1 MIQDDQ
7 AFLTEAMLPE
17 LIEAAAR
24 SGNHEV
30 ARSAFAVLANRTRTA
45 GTPWAL
51 GIRARCQALLDDGS
65 DAETAYLEAISQLGR
80 SHAAVDLARTHLM
93 YGEWLRRAR
102 RRRDARRQLRTA
114 EDMFLAMGA
123 VGLAEQA
130 RSELRATGERARRR
144 TPETELDLTPQEA
157 RVAKLATD
165 GSTNSE
171 IAEQLFISPST
182 VEYHLGKV
190 FRKLGVRSRTQLARR
205 LPGRELRQEPS
216 DAASDTARPPVAV
229 DRPMT
234 RSTATS
240 VRYRR
245 PHLVGRSPI
254 PIGTDKNDGTV
265 TRRSSNRGNPQSAP
279 QSKIAVQMV
288 SLARRLICRPVVP
301 AISPPSRLAGHAT
314 VSRNCAGRRA
324 LVRVRPPGVH
334 VAQTWRH

>member
-1 MIQDDQ
+1 
-7 AFLTEAMLPE
+7 
-17 LIEAAAR
+17 
-24 SGNHEV
+24 
-30 ARSAFAVLANRTRTA
+30 
-45 GTPWAL
+45 
-51 GIRARCQALLDDGS
+51 
-65 DAETAYLEAISQLGR
+65 
-80 SHAAVDLARTHLM
+80 
-93 YGEWLRRAR
+93 
-102 RRRDARRQLRTA
+102 
-114 EDMFLAMGA
+114 MGA

-157 RVAKLATD
+157 RVTKLAAD

-240 VRYRR
+240 VRCRR
-245 PHLVGRSPI
+245 
-254 PIGTDKNDGTV
+254 
-265 TRRSSNRGNPQSAP
+265 
-279 QSKIAVQMV
+279 
-288 SLARRLICRPVVP
+288 
-301 AISPPSRLAGHAT
+301 PPSR
-314 VSRNCAGRRA
+314 
-324 LVRVRPPGVH
+324 RPVPH
-334 VAQTWRH
+334 THQHRHQ